1 MFKVNNKDNDL
12 FIVKS
17 EHISHLVL
25 VFLLLT
31 LSRKMPAGTFVILQR
46 LVFVDNQHNEK
57 ERKKMFY
64 DMQTGNSFLSISK
77 NAI

>member
-1 MFKVNNKDNDL
+1 
-12 FIVKS
+12 
-17 EHISHLVL
+17 
-25 VFLLLT
+25 
-31 LSRKMPAGTFVILQR
+31 MPAGTFVILQR